1 MELLNINDLE
11 LEKQL
16 RKLKRITKENHDT
29 LQARENRKLNIKVKK
44 YVKKVNEDVRDNDL

>member
-1 MELLNINDLE
+1 VLHIDNLD

-44 YVKKVNEDVRDNDL
+44 YVKKVNEDVRDNEF